1 MLSQPVRS
9 AVASSIVRP
18 RINRPAAQRR
28 GGARLALLC
37 AALLVA
43 ACKSNEDP
51 RENGVR
57 AAPDLIE
64 LSDRPVELAD
74 DRAPGAILAD
84 FDGQIRRW
92 NEFALS
98 NRAEDQRKR
107 RRLED
112 FLRVM
117 ARKHLELLDQEL
129 SSPNSRHRAIAASAI
144 GFSGE
149 LGLSGALVAALEDD
163 VTEVVDNALLGL
175 GQLADPATPVA
186 PLVQLLGSG
195 ADGWTRSNA
204 AFALKR
210 IVEAGGAQDLNVRE
224 DLRESLKLALLD
236 REDAVRVQAA
246 ATLQTT
252 AVRADLPALVDALY
266 DPAALVVVAS
276 AMAVRR
282 VGEEED
288 GARGEAARALYDAW
302 QEREERNVRTVVK
315 AELARLAGRNFG
327 DDEEQWREWAYGL
340 P

>member
-1 MLSQPVRS
+1 MLRQLDRT
-9 AVASSIVRP
+9 AAVRP
-18 RINRPAAQRR
+18 VAVRNATVHN
-28 GGARLALLC
+28 GMARLTVLFVVLC
-37 AALLVA
+37 TA
-43 ACKSNEDP
+43 ACRSNKDP
-51 RENGVR
+51 REQGVR
-57 AAPDLIE
+57 AAPDVIE
-64 LSDRPVELAD
+64 LSDRPIQLDD

-117 ARKHLELLDQEL
+117 ARKHIDLLDSEL
-129 SSPNSRHRAIAASAI
+129 ASPNSRNRAIAASAI

-149 LGLSGALVAALEDD
+149 FAVSGALVAALDDD
-163 VTEVVDNALLGL
+163 VIEVVDNALLGL
-175 GQLADPATPVA
+175 GQLADPKTPIA
-186 PLVQLLGSG
+186 PLVHLLQS
-195 ADGWTRSNA
+195 AREGWTRSNA
-204 AFALKR
+204 VFALKR
-210 IVEAGGAQDLNVRE
+210 IVEAGGVLEEGARE

-246 ATLQTT
+246 ATLQSM

-288 GARGEAARALYDAW
+288 GARGEAARALFDAW

-315 AELARLAGRNFG
+315 GELARLAGRNFG
-327 DDEEQWREWAYGL
+327 DDAEQWREWAYGL

>member
-1 MLSQPVRS
+1 MFSHLDRTASTRPTLLHLG
-9 AVASSIVRP
+9 AVLAIV
-18 RINRPAAQRR
+18 
-28 GGARLALLC
+28 LAP
-37 AALLVA
+37 
-43 ACKSNEDP
+43 ACKSNKDP
-51 RENGVR
+51 RDEGVR
-57 AAPDLIE
+57 AAPEVIE
-64 LSDRPVELAD
+64 LTDRPVELDD

-117 ARKHLELLDQEL
+117 SRKHIELLDQEL
-129 SSPNSRHRAIAASAI
+129 SSPNSRSRAIAASAI

-149 LGLSGALVAALEDD
+149 HAMSGALVAALDDD
-163 VTEVVDNALLGL
+163 VVEVVDNALLGI
-175 GQLADPATPVA
+175 GQLADPATPIA
-186 PLVQLLGSG
+186 PLLHLLGS
-195 ADGWTRSNA
+195 ASDGWTRSNA
-204 AFALKR
+204 VFALKR
-210 IVEAGGAQDLNVRE
+210 IVEAGGVQEPEARE
-224 DLRESLKLALLD
+224 DLREALKLALLD

-252 AVRADLPALVDALY
+252 AIRADLPALVDALY

-282 VGEEED
+282 VGEEQD
-288 GARGEAARALYDAW
+288 DARGEAARALFVAW

-315 AELARLAGRNFG
+315 GELARLAGRNFG
-327 DDEEQWREWAYGL
+327 DDTEQWREWAYGL

>member
-1 MLSQPVRS
+1 MLSHLDRTS
-9 AVASSIVRP
+9 VARP
-18 RINRPAAQRR
+18 TALRLATL
-28 GGARLALLC
+28 LALLL
-37 AALLVA
+37 AP
-43 ACKSNEDP
+43 ACKSNKDP
-51 RENGVR
+51 RDDGVR
-57 AAPDLIE
+57 PAPEVIE

-74 DRAPGAILAD
+74 DRASGAILAD

-117 ARKHLELLDQEL
+117 ARKHIELLDQEL
-129 SSPNSRHRAIAASAI
+129 SSPNSRSRAIAASAI

-149 LGLSGALVAALEDD
+149 LSMSGALVAALDDD
-163 VTEVVDNALLGL
+163 VIEVVDNALLGI
-175 GQLADPATPVA
+175 GQLADPATPIA
-186 PLVQLLGSG
+186 PLLHLLASAG
-195 ADGWTRSNA
+195 DGWTRSNA
-204 AFALKR
+204 VFALKR
-210 IVEAGGAQDLNVRE
+210 IVEAGGVKEPKARE
-224 DLRESLKLALLD
+224 DLREALKLALLD

-252 AVRADLPALVDALY
+252 AIREDLPALVDALY

-282 VGEEED
+282 VGEDED
-288 GARGEAARALYDAW
+288 DARGEAARALFVAW
-302 QEREERNVRTVVK
+302 QEREERNVRTIVK
-315 AELARLAGRNFG
+315 GELARLAGRNFG
-327 DDEEQWREWAYGL
+327 DDEDQWREWAYGL